1 MSYPFLMLRKN
12 VVIEKFIRRTDN
24 IIYGARAMNVQV
36 APGLQRMTFDYD
48 LYSKKPRVHA
58 TLLEQRMDKIAGGD
72 FFYMKEAM
80 HKGTFKVMDKG
91 RDRRMGT
98 KDDFGIAD
106 FTRPNRKIRTIRVQ
120 GIRYASLSERKKD
133 IKISLSNPL
142 FAFRHEKDKMDRFRI
157 KVSGKIR
164 GLFG

>member
-1 MSYPFLMLRKN
+1 MTYPILMLRKN
-12 VVIEKFIRRTDN
+12 IVIENFIRKTDN

-48 LYSKKPRVHA
+48 LYSKKPKVHA
-58 TLLEQRMDKIAGGD
+58 TLLEKRMDRLSGGD

-91 RDRRMGT
+91 RDRRKGT
-98 KDDFGIAD
+98 LDDFGIAD

-120 GIRYASLSERKKD
+120 GIRYAKLSERRKD
-133 IKISLSNPL
+133 IKTSLSNHL
-142 FAFRHEKDKMDRFRI
+142 FAFRHEKDKMDLFRI